1 MRARNE
7 LCRQR
12 SLPSANDITHSQA
25 NVGPRRNH
33 SSVKSRAI
41 KCCSLL
47 QSMSAKQFAQST
59 LRRGCAKHPAT
70 RMHRWCLNNL
80 ASFDR
85 KEKAVN
91 AAALVGQEH
100 SSRNSRPGYSFWK
113 DDKQR
118 STACWISDRHDAQSD
133 SAFFALTEQPS
144 LIAIASWQDMT
155 CAGVLAS
162 LISIGSQ
169 SHISECGAMVF
180 DFPAL
185 RLSLN
190 RAEDQVKPSIGIGH
204 DGSCELHR
212 LQSSGTA
219 KTLGA
224 WFAQDRAHA
233 RGRERRHG
241 CAARSDRR
249 LKGRPDG
256 LAIPRQQAASG
267 LDAIHTLANEKRKSM
282 PRW

>member
-1 MRARNE
+1 
-7 LCRQR
+7 
-12 SLPSANDITHSQA
+12 
-25 NVGPRRNH
+25 
-33 SSVKSRAI
+33 
-41 KCCSLL
+41 
-47 QSMSAKQFAQST
+47 
-59 LRRGCAKHPAT
+59 
-70 RMHRWCLNNL
+70 
-80 ASFDR
+80 
-85 KEKAVN
+85 
-91 AAALVGQEH
+91 
-100 SSRNSRPGYSFWK
+100 
-113 DDKQR
+113 
-118 STACWISDRHDAQSD
+118 
-133 SAFFALTEQPS
+133 
-144 LIAIASWQDMT
+144 MT

-169 SHISECGAMVF
+169 SHISKCGAMVF

-190 RAEDQVKPSIGIGH
+190 RAEDQVKRSIGIGH
-204 DGSCELHR
+204 DRSCELHR

-219 KTLGA
+219 KSLGA

-267 LDAIHTLANEKRKSM
+267 LRSTPFTRWRTKRENLCQGGSASAKIGNKTNHKKLEWWERQDSNLRRHSQRIYSPPPLPLGTLSPEAVA
-282 PRW
+282 PY